1 MSTASSIYFTGR
13 NKKAM
18 IEIRNLVKS
27 YGKKR
32 VLNIEEMIINTLG
45 ITAVRGE
52 NGLGKTTL
60 FSLISGLEGDFEGEI
75 VKKGI
80 EEMDITF
87 VQQNFYLLKRSV
99 YDNIAYPLKIR
110 KWDKN
115 LIKNRVESLLEQ
127 FKIEHLA
134 DKNASRLSSGESQK
148 VAIARA
154 LSFRPKLILLDEP
167 TSNLDK
173 DSTFLTEKILTQY
186 VRQEKAGVIMISHD
200 NEQINR
206 MAEKTIEL
214 KDYLKGVN

>member
-1 MSTASSIYFTGR
+1 
-13 NKKAM
+13 M

-27 YGKKR
+27 FGKRR
-32 VLNIEEMIINTLG
+32 VLDIEKMVIDTMG

-60 FSLISGLEGDFEGEI
+60 FSLISGIEKDFEGEI
-75 VKKGI
+75 LKKGI
-80 EEMDITF
+80 DEKDITF
-87 VQQNFYLLKRSV
+87 VQQNFYLLKRTV
-99 YDNIAYPLKIR
+99 YENISYPLKIR
-110 KWDKN
+110 KWN
-115 LIKNRVESLLEQ
+115 NEMIKKRVDFLLSE
-127 FKIEHLA
+127 FKIKHLS

-173 DSTFLTEKILTQY
+173 ESTLLAESVLSKYTQD
-186 VRQEKAGVIMISHD
+186 EKAGIIMISHD

-206 MAEKTIEL
+206 MADQTIEL
-214 KDYLKGVN
+214 KDYIKGVN

>member
-1 MSTASSIYFTGR
+1 
-13 NKKAM
+13 M

-27 YGKKR
+27 FGKRR
-32 VLNIEEMIINTLG
+32 VLDIEKMVIDTMG

-60 FSLISGLEGDFEGEI
+60 FSLISGIEKDFEGEI
-75 VKKGI
+75 LKKGI
-80 EEMDITF
+80 DDKDITF
-87 VQQNFYLLKRSV
+87 VQQNFYLLKRTV
-99 YDNIAYPLKIR
+99 YENISYPLKIR
-110 KWDKN
+110 KWN
-115 LIKNRVESLLEQ
+115 NEMIKKRVDFLLSE
-127 FKIEHLA
+127 FKIEHLS

-173 DSTFLTEKILTQY
+173 ESTFLAESVLSKYTQD
-186 VRQEKAGVIMISHD
+186 EKAGIIMISHD

-206 MAEKTIEL
+206 MADQTIEL
-214 KDYLKGVN
+214 KDYIKGVN

>member
-1 MSTASSIYFTGR
+1 
-13 NKKAM
+13 M

-27 YGKKR
+27 FGEKR
-32 VLNIEEMIINTLG
+32 VLNIEKMIINTMG

-80 EEMDITF
+80 YEMDMTF
-87 VQQNFYLLKRSV
+87 VQQNFYLLKRTV
-99 YDNIAYPLKIR
+99 YENIAYPLKIR
-110 KWDKN
+110 KWDSDM
-115 LIKNRVESLLEQ
+115 IKKRVDFLLSE
-127 FKIEHLA
+127 FKIEHLS

-154 LSFRPKLILLDEP
+154 LSFKPKLILLDEP

-173 DSTFLTEKILTQY
+173 ESTFLAEKILSRYAQE
-186 VRQEKAGVIMISHD
+186 EKAGVIMISHD
-200 NEQINR
+200 NEQIKR
-206 MAEKTIEL
+206 MAEQTINL